1 MTGAERF
8 DRIEQIYHDA
18 LRREED
24 DRHAFVVSACAGD
37 EALRREVESL
47 LGYEGEAA
55 RFIEEPALEMAA
67 RRLGRDLGA
76 SGKQGMS
83 LTAGMHLG
91 SYEIL
96 SPIDAG
102 GMGEVYR
109 ARDVRLDREVAVKV
123 LPGDAPGAD
132 RVKRFEREARAAGAL
147 NHPNVVTVH
156 DVGTH
161 EGAPYLVTE
170 LLSGKTLRER
180 LQEGRLP
187 LRKAVEIG
195 VQLARGLSAAHDKG
209 IVHRDLKPANVF
221 LTQDGRAKILDFG
234 LAHVIEPLGI
244 DLDRDTRAEPERL
257 TGSGVLLGTIAYMS
271 PEQARQQDADAR
283 SDVFA
288 LGTVLYE
295 MLGGCRPFVGVTP
308 ADTLAAILHADP
320 APIEA
325 GERGLPPSLDRIVR
339 RCLEKEPA
347 ERFQSAR
354 DVGFALEAL
363 SDPSGAATEPAVL
376 AAPGWPA
383 PVAAAVGGALVVAL
397 GALAL
402 TLARRP
408 PPARTTPVSLQIVL
422 PEGVNPTH
430 SVTTASMALSP
441 DGAQLAF
448 VAVSRGRPMLWLRPL
463 KRLDARIVEGTEGA
477 SSPFWSPDGRSVGFF
492 AGGSLK
498 KIGAEGGPAEKICA
512 ATFGNAGTWGPDG
525 TVLFTE
531 WAGGR
536 EGLYRVSSRGGT
548 AVAVELRTVSGPE
561 TGIGWPA
568 FLPDGRRFVYLNG
581 VFGNSPSHRV
591 ALASLDS
598 PIARHLAPA
607 DSQPIPLDGHR
618 ILYVRDGTLLV
629 QTFDPDRM
637 QVQGDAAPVVDLVWF
652 LRATGSAEFTASAD
666 GQVLAFRPPPPNRRF
681 VWVDRT
687 GREVGTAVPP
697 GPVDGPRL
705 SPDGTRV
712 AFEVEDPRAG
722 GRDIWI
728 EDLVRGGR
736 SRVTLDPLDAV
747 TPVWS
752 ADGTRLLY
760 ASASQREGPLQMR
773 IKRADG
779 SGGDVRVVQTHGV
792 QLPQDWSPDGGSILF
807 ADQSPARRP
816 PRELWQ
822 VPVDGSRAPEPVE
835 ATPVS
840 RSDGRFSP
848 DGRAVAFVSH
858 ETGRPEVVIATLGP
872 GRRQQVSTGGGLA
885 PRWRKDGRELFYFS
899 PSGRM
904 MAVDLGPAPG
914 RDAATPR
921 ELFALPGGPG
931 LWDSSDLTTTIRYD
945 VDARGERFLFSL
957 AMEGPPPIMVAV
969 GWEPAAKE

>member
-1 MTGAERF
+1 
-8 DRIEQIYHDA
+8 
-18 LRREED
+18 
-24 DRHAFVVSACAGD
+24 
-37 EALRREVESL
+37 
-47 LGYEGEAA
+47 
-55 RFIEEPALEMAA
+55 
-67 RRLGRDLGA
+67 
-76 SGKQGMS
+76 
-83 LTAGMHLG
+83 
-91 SYEIL
+91 
-96 SPIDAG
+96 
-102 GMGEVYR
+102 
-109 ARDVRLDREVAVKV
+109 
-123 LPGDAPGAD
+123 
-132 RVKRFEREARAAGAL
+132 
-147 NHPNVVTVH
+147 VVTVH

-180 LQEGRLP
+180 RLEGRLP
-187 LRKAVEIG
+187 LGKAVEFG
-195 VQLARGLSAAHDKG
+195 VLPARGFWAAHDKG

-234 LAHVIEPLGI
+234 LAHVIEPRGI

-295 MLGGCRPFVGVTP
+295 MLGGRRPFAGVTP

-320 APIEA
+320 GPIAA
-325 GERGLPPSLDRIVR
+325 GERGLPPALDRIVR
-339 RCLEKEPA
+339 RCLEKEP
-347 ERFQSAR
+347 EQRFQSAR

-363 SDPSGAATEPAVL
+363 SDPSGAATQPTL
-376 AAPGWPA
+376 PAAPGWRA
-383 PVAAAVGGALVVAL
+383 PVAAAVAGALLVAL

-402 TLARRP
+402 MLARRP
-408 PPARTTPVSLQIVL
+408 PSTRTTPVSLQIVL
-422 PEGVNPTH
+422 PEGVTPAR
-430 SVTTASMALSP
+430 SVTTANMALSP
-441 DGAQLAF
+441 DGGQLAF
-448 VAVSRGRPMLWLRPL
+448 VAVSRGRPMLWLRSL
-463 KRLDARIVEGTEGA
+463 KQLEARIVEGTEGA
-477 SSPFWSPDGRSVGFF
+477 SSPFWSPDGRSVAFF

-498 KIGAEGGPAEKICA
+498 KIAAEGGPAEKICDA
-512 ATFGNAGTWGPDG
+512 AFGNAGTWDPDG
-525 TVLFTE
+525 TVLFAE

-536 EGLYRVSSRGGT
+536 EGLYRVSSRGGA
-548 AVAVELRTVSGPE
+548 AVAVELRTASGPE
-561 TGIGWPA
+561 TSIGWPA

-581 VFGNSPSHRV
+581 VFGDSPNHKL

-598 PIARHLAPA
+598 PVARHLGPA
-607 DSQPIPLDGHR
+607 DSQPIPLGGRR

-629 QTFDPDRM
+629 QAFDPDRG
-637 QVQGDAAPVVDLVWF
+637 QLEGDPSPVVDLVWF
-652 LRATGSAEFTASAD
+652 LRATGAAEFAASAD
-666 GQVLAFRPPPPNRRF
+666 GQVLAFRAPPPYRRF
-681 VWVDRT
+681 VWLDRT
-687 GREVGTAVPP
+687 GREVGTAVPA

-722 GRDIWI
+722 GRDVWI

-736 SRVTLDPLDAV
+736 SRVTLDPLDAIN
-747 TPVWS
+747 PVWS
-752 ADGTRLLY
+752 ADGSLLLY

-779 SGGDVRVVQTHGV
+779 SGGDTPVVRTRGV
-792 QLPQDWSPDGGSILF
+792 QLPQDWSPDGQSVLF

-816 PRELWQ
+816 PRELWR

-848 DGRAVAFVSH
+848 DGRAVAFVSY
-858 ETGRPEVVIATLGP
+858 ETGRPEVVIAPLGP

-904 MAVDLGPAPG
+904 MAVNLGPAPG

-931 LWDSSDLTTTIRYD
+931 LWDSSDLTTNIRYD

-957 AMEGPPPIMVAV
+957 AMEGPPPIVLAV
-969 GWEPAAKE
+969 GWEPAGRK